1 MAQKLGQKLSGVIF
15 RLKYCTK
22 NKKKSL
28 NPPTDEIEFYS
39 RGLKSPL
46 K

>member
-22 NKKKSL
+22 KKKSL